1 MRRQFVATYMTN
13 EQNQQ
18 THAAGISRRSFLDRF
33 MVVTGLA
40 VTASIVYPVVRFLLP
55 PKSGEANVNQVKLPF
70 GRKEIEAEP
79 KKAKTFRFGRHL
91 GIIVLLPNG
100 QLRALSAQCTHLDC
114 TVQNRPEEGV
124 LWCACHNGKYDQDG
138 KNISGPPPRPL
149 EQFAVNE
156 VGADIFV
163 SKGAS

>member
-1 MRRQFVATYMTN
+1 MTN
-13 EQNQQ
+13 EQNQHS
-18 THAAGISRRSFLDRF
+18 HAAGISRRSFLDRF

-40 VTASIVYPVVRFLLP
+40 VAGSIVYPVVRFLLP

-91 GIIVLLPNG
+91 GIIVLLPTG

-114 TVQNRPEEGV
+114 TVQNRPDEGV
-124 LWCACHNGKYDQDG
+124 LWCACHNGKYDLDG

-163 SKGAS
+163 SKGTS

>member
-91 GIIVLLPNG
+91 GIIVL
-100 QLRALSAQCTHLDC
+100 
-114 TVQNRPEEGV
+114 
-124 LWCACHNGKYDQDG
+124 
-138 KNISGPPPRPL
+138 
-149 EQFAVNE
+149 
-156 VGADIFV
+156 
-163 SKGAS
+163 